1 MYKVFFDSRLISLS
15 MEPDRTQKYCLFHR
29 FDNIQDLY
37 GTLILF
43 ENDHSIPSVNIY
55 CNDIKHLWKSFRGF
69 FKQVDAAG
77 GLVRHSS
84 GSYLIITR
92 KGMADLPKGHTEKDE
107 SYPDCAIREVTE
119 ECGING
125 MKINSELETTYHS
138 YRLHG
143 ERVLKSTH
151 WYLMDYN
158 GDMEGSP
165 QTNEGISAL
174 NWMKPDELRLIRN
187 KIWPSLAK
195 LVDFAVKS
203 R

>member
-1 MYKVFFDSRLISLS
+1 
-15 MEPDRTQKYCLFHR
+15 
-29 FDNIQDLY
+29 
-37 GTLILF
+37 
-43 ENDHSIPSVNIY
+43 
-55 CNDIKHLWKSFRGF
+55 
-69 FKQVDAAG
+69 
-77 GLVRHSS
+77 
-84 GSYLIITR
+84 
-92 KGMADLPKGHTEKDE
+92 MADLPKGHTEKDE